1 MASIEA
7 ALTAAVTGDATVS
20 GLIGTRF
27 FLTGSAQAKTYP
39 YVTYQR
45 ISTAGADYLD
55 GDANLE
61 WPRFQ
66 IDVWAKD
73 ASDGKSGALI
83 ALEVAEAIRS
93 FLCPT
98 PTVERAGAGLSF
110 TAKFQDQRGPT
121 LDEETRNFGCSQDYF
136 LTYER
141 S

>member
-1 MASIEA
+1 MAAIEA

-20 GLIGTRF
+20 ALIGTRF

-45 ISTAGADYLD
+45 ISTAGAVYLD

-83 ALEVAEAIRS
+83 ALEIAEALRA

-98 PTVERAGAGLSF
+98 PSVARAGAGLSF
-110 TAKFQDQRGPT
+110 TASFQDQRGPEI
-121 LDEETRNFGCSQDYF
+121 DEESRNFRCSQDYF
-136 LTYER
+136 IWYGRT
-141 S
+141 

>member
-27 FLTGSAQAKTYP
+27 FIAGGAQGKVYP
-39 YVTYQR
+39 YATYQR
-45 ISTAGADYLD
+45 ISTAGAEYLD

-66 IDVWAKD
+66 IDVWASK
-73 ASDGKSGALI
+73 
-83 ALEVAEAIRS
+83 ALEALEIAEAIRA

-98 PTVERAGAGLSF
+98 PTAERTVAGVSF
-110 TAKFQDQRGPT
+110 TASFQDQRGPT

-141 S
+141 T